1 MEVQGLR
8 VCASNAGDGGS
19 ITGRGTKILQAA
31 QCGQKLFF
39 FFKDGLSSKDSCHL
53 T

>member
-19 ITGRGTKILQAA
+19 IPSRGTKILQAA
-31 QCGQKLFF
+31 QCGQNCLFF
-39 FFKDGLSSKDSCHL
+39 LKMA
-53 T
+53 